1 MNKVICDVCGTA
13 YPETANVC
21 PICGSARVSSQ
32 GAAAETEDQE
42 TTARTY
48 VKGGH
53 FSKKN
58 VRSRNS
64 RGRSSDSSRRAPDQE
79 EKTSK
84 GLIAVV
90 VLLLIAIVAVV
101 IYIGIQFFDFDLG
114 LNSDPA
120 DNNSTGTSES
130 QISTDASQLEST
142 DAGIKCTK
150 IQLSNPIL
158 EFLDVSDKWTLEVEI
173 EPLDCTEE
181 ISFVSSDN
189 AVVTVTKTDAK
200 SGLVQPVGNGEATIT
215 VTCGSMSAECKV
227 SCKLA
232 GFTDPTDPSQPSDPT
247 KPSNPVT
254 GEFNFEF
261 NTKYTDASTGKYD
274 TTFDQK
280 GYVWR
285 AYKSSLTIDP
295 TDITWISDNPDV
307 CTVDEKGLVTMVGP
321 GTTEVH
327 AQYNGKT
334 VSCIVRC
341 TFKAS
346 DEGASGSTDSDDDT
360 QTDGEQTKT
369 YKISHTDVT
378 IDIDESFNL
387 RLKDSDGKVMDVTW
401 TANKEGYVKIEGN
414 KITGAKVT
422 SDIAKRHVV
431 VSCTYEGET
440 YSCIIYVK

>member
-32 GAAAETEDQE
+32 GAAAETEEQE

-48 VKGGH
+48 VKGGR

-58 VRSRNS
+58 VRSRGAK
-64 RGRSSDSSRRAPDQE
+64 GRASESPRRAPDNE

-84 GLIAVV
+84 GLVAVV

-101 IYIGIQFFDFDLG
+101 IYIGIQFFDLDLG
-114 LNSDPA
+114 MNSDPA
-120 DNNSTGTSES
+120 DSNSTGASES
-130 QISTDASQLEST
+130 QVST
-142 DAGIKCTK
+142 DAGQSDSTDAGVPCTK
-150 IQLSNPIL
+150 LQLSNPIL
-158 EFLDVSDKWTLEVEI
+158 EFLDVSDKWTLEVEV

-181 ISFVSSDN
+181 ISFVSSDS
-189 AVVTVTKTDAK
+189 AVVTVTKSGEKA
-200 SGLVQPVGNGEATIT
+200 GLVQPVGNGEATIT

-232 GFTDPTDPSQPSDPT
+232 GFTDPSQPSDPT
-247 KPSNPVT
+247 KPSGPLT

-261 NTKYTDASTGKYD
+261 NTKYTDPSSGKYD

-295 TDITWISDNPDV
+295 TEITWISDNPDV

-346 DEGASGSTDSDDDT
+346 DEGSSDSDDDT
-360 QTDGEQTKT
+360 QTDNNQTKT
-369 YKISHTDVT
+369 YKINKTDVT
-378 IDIDESFNL
+378 IDVDEAFYL
-387 RLKDSDGKVMDVTW
+387 TLKDSDGNTMDVTW

-414 KITGAKVT
+414 KITGAKAT
-422 SDIAKRHVV
+422 SDISKRHVV

-440 YSCIIYVK
+440 YSCVIYVK

>member
-32 GAAAETEDQE
+32 GAAAETEEQE

-48 VKGGH
+48 VKGGR

-58 VRSRNS
+58 VRSRGA
-64 RGRSSDSSRRAPDQE
+64 RGRASESPRRAPDNE

-84 GLIAVV
+84 GLVAVV

-101 IYIGIQFFDFDLG
+101 IYIGIQFFDLDLG
-114 LNSDPA
+114 MNSDPA
-120 DNNSTGTSES
+120 DSNSTGASES
-130 QISTDASQLEST
+130 QVST
-142 DAGIKCTK
+142 DAGQSDSTDAGVPCTK
-150 IQLSNPIL
+150 LQLSNPIL
-158 EFLDVSDKWTLEVEI
+158 EFLDVSDKWTLEVEV

-181 ISFVSSDN
+181 ISFVSSDS
-189 AVVTVTKTDAK
+189 AVVTVTKSGEKA
-200 SGLVQPVGNGEATIT
+200 GLVQPVGNGEATIT
-215 VTCGSMSAECKV
+215 VTCGSVSAECKV

-232 GFTDPTDPSQPSDPT
+232 GFTDPSQPSDPT
-247 KPSNPVT
+247 TPSGPVT

-261 NTKYTDASTGKYD
+261 NTKYTDPSSGKYD

-346 DEGASGSTDSDDDT
+346 DEGSSDSDDDT
-360 QTDGEQTKT
+360 QTDNNQTKT
-369 YKISHTDVT
+369 YKINKTDVT
-378 IDIDESFNL
+378 IDVDEAFYL
-387 RLKDSDGKVMDVTW
+387 TLKDSDGNTMDVTW

-414 KITGAKVT
+414 KITGAKAT
-422 SDIAKRHVV
+422 SDISKRHVV

>member
-32 GAAAETEDQE
+32 GAAAETEEQE

-48 VKGGH
+48 VKGGR

-58 VRSRNS
+58 VRSRGA
-64 RGRSSDSSRRAPDQE
+64 RGRASESPRRAPDNE

-84 GLIAVV
+84 GLVAVV

-101 IYIGIQFFDFDLG
+101 IYIGIQFFDLDLG
-114 LNSDPA
+114 MNSDPA
-120 DNNSTGTSES
+120 DSNSTGASES
-130 QISTDASQLEST
+130 QVST
-142 DAGIKCTK
+142 DAGQSDSTDAGVPCTK
-150 IQLSNPIL
+150 LQLSNPIL
-158 EFLDVSDKWTLEVEI
+158 EFLDVSDKWTLEVEV

-181 ISFVSSDN
+181 ISFVSSDS
-189 AVVTVTKTDAK
+189 AVVTVTKSGEKA
-200 SGLVQPVGNGEATIT
+200 GLVQPVGNGEATIT

-232 GFTDPTDPSQPSDPT
+232 GFTDPSQPSDPT
-247 KPSNPVT
+247 KPSGPVT

-261 NTKYTDASTGKYD
+261 NTKYTDPSSGKYD

-295 TDITWISDNPDV
+295 TEITWISDNPDV

-346 DEGASGSTDSDDDT
+346 DEGSSDSDDDT
-360 QTDGEQTKT
+360 QTDNNQTKT
-369 YKISHTDVT
+369 YKINKTDVT
-378 IDIDESFNL
+378 IDVDEAFYL
-387 RLKDSDGKVMDVTW
+387 TLKDSDGKNVDVTW

-422 SDIAKRHVV
+422 SDISKRHVV

>member
-32 GAAAETEDQE
+32 GAAAETEEQE

-48 VKGGH
+48 VKGGR

-58 VRSRNS
+58 VRSRGA
-64 RGRSSDSSRRAPDQE
+64 RGRASESPRRAPDNE

-84 GLIAVV
+84 GLVAVV

-101 IYIGIQFFDFDLG
+101 IYIGIQFFDLDLG
-114 LNSDPA
+114 MNSDPA
-120 DNNSTGTSES
+120 DSNSTGASES
-130 QISTDASQLEST
+130 QVST
-142 DAGIKCTK
+142 DAGQSDSTDAGVPCTK
-150 IQLSNPIL
+150 LQLSNPIL
-158 EFLDVSDKWTLEVEI
+158 EFLDVSDKWTLEVEV

-181 ISFVSSDN
+181 ISFVSSDS
-189 AVVTVTKTDAK
+189 AVVTVTKSGEKA
-200 SGLVQPVGNGEATIT
+200 GLVQPVGNGEATIT

-232 GFTDPTDPSQPSDPT
+232 GFTDPSQPSDPT
-247 KPSNPVT
+247 KPSGPVT

-261 NTKYTDASTGKYD
+261 NTKYTDPSSGKYD

-295 TDITWISDNPDV
+295 TDITWISDNPEV

-346 DEGASGSTDSDDDT
+346 DEGSSDSDDDT
-360 QTDGEQTKT
+360 QTDNNQTKT
-369 YKISHTDVT
+369 YKINKTDVT
-378 IDIDESFNL
+378 IDVDEAFYL
-387 RLKDSDGKVMDVTW
+387 TLKDSDGKNVDVTW

-414 KITGAKVT
+414 KITGAKAT
-422 SDIAKRHVV
+422 SDISKRHVV

-440 YSCIIYVK
+440 YSCVIYVK

>member
-1 MNKVICDVCGTA
+1 VNKVICDVCGTA

-32 GAAAETEDQE
+32 GAAAETEEQE

-48 VKGGH
+48 VKGGR

-58 VRSRNS
+58 VRSRGA
-64 RGRSSDSSRRAPDQE
+64 RGRSSDSPRRVPDNE

-84 GLIAVV
+84 GLVAVV

-101 IYIGIQFFDFDLG
+101 IYIGIQFFDLDLG
-114 LNSDPA
+114 MNSDPA
-120 DNNSTGTSES
+120 DSNSTGASES
-130 QISTDASQLEST
+130 QVSTDAGQSEST
-142 DAGIKCTK
+142 DAGVPCTK

-232 GFTDPTDPSQPSDPT
+232 GFTDPSQPSDPT
-247 KPSNPVT
+247 KPSGPVT

-261 NTKYTDASTGKYD
+261 NTKYTDPSSGKYD

-295 TDITWISDNPDV
+295 TEITWISDNPDV

-346 DEGASGSTDSDDDT
+346 DEGSSDSDDDT
-360 QTDGEQTKT
+360 QTDNNQTKT
-369 YKISHTDVT
+369 YKINKTDVT
-378 IDIDESFNL
+378 IDVDEAFYL
-387 RLKDSDGKVMDVTW
+387 TLKDSDGKNVDVTW

-414 KITGAKVT
+414 KITGAKAT
-422 SDIAKRHVV
+422 SDISKRHVV

-440 YSCIIYVK
+440 YSCVIYVK